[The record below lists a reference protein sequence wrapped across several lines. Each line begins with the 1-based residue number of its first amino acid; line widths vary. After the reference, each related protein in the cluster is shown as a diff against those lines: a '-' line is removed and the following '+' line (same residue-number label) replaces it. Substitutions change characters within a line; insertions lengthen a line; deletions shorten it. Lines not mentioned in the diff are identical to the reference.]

1 MAGSLWGDPKAV
13 FTRELD
19 DLDDV
24 LDGLDQRDRDR
35 PLINREVPRPTS
47 VVPLGVA
54 WKHEAAGEPAPQGVE
69 IARPGAIGEIRGT
82 SAIAHV
88 RHATS
93 STFSVLTARRC
104 ATLPAVRA
112 AGLEHRTPY
121 SMRHTFASF
130 AIAAGLPT
138 FEIARMMGTSIAQ
151 IEGTYGH
158 LLPDPI
164 ERARVALDAF
174 ASEVRPAR
182 EAAQDDL

>member
-1 MAGSLWGDPKAV
+1 V

-82 SAIAHV
+82 SAIAHE

-93 STFSVLTARRC
+93 STFSVLTALGVPRFTHPVAITARDS
-104 ATLPAVRA
+104 
-112 AGLEHRTPY
+112 AGRVGASWQRTPK
-121 SMRHTFASF
+121 
-130 AIAAGLPT
+130 
-138 FEIARMMGTSIAQ
+138 E
-151 IEGTYGH
+151 
-158 LLPDPI
+158 
-164 ERARVALDAF
+164 
-174 ASEVRPAR
+174 
-182 EAAQDDL
+182 

>member
-24 LDGLDQRDRDR
+24 LDGLDQRDRGR

-82 SAIAHV
+82 SAVAHERDALLV
-88 RHATS
+88 R
-93 STFSVLTARRC
+93 FR
-104 ATLPAVRA
+104 
-112 AGLEHRTPY
+112 
-121 SMRHTFASF
+121 F
-130 AIAAGLPT
+130 
-138 FEIARMMGTSIAQ
+138 
-151 IEGTYGH
+151 
-158 LLPDPI
+158 
-164 ERARVALDAF
+164 
-174 ASEVRPAR
+174 
-182 EAAQDDL
+182 